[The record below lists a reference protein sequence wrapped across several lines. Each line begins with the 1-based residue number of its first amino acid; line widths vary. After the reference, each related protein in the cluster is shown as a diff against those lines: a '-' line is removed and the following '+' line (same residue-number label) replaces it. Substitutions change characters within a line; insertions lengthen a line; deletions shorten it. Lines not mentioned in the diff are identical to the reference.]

1 MYPHFWIKTQVI
13 VQIKE
18 MVMNN
23 TRYISLTK
31 LSDLTEY
38 PLKRDWIEIANFEL
52 GVLKKFQL

>member
-31 LSDLTEY
+31 LSDLTEH
-38 PLKRDWIEIANFEL
+38 PLQRDRIEIANSDL
-52 GVLKKFQL
+52 GVPENFQL